1 MYNYIFF
8 SRSSI
13 DLDYFLPYLSFQKI
27 QGIVLNYTNYK
38 LPNDLR
44 DILVHFNINYKNVTN
59 SVLSNKYINFLF
71 SNKLEIFFL
80 KNKLNKIL
88 AKCDSE
94 TLIIFDH
101 VNPNITKEILS
112 HIKNQLPSIKS
123 ISVPHGVNLFKNTI
137 LDFHQISPG
146 NNYSNHYVD
155 NIFYP
160 EENSNNI
167 NLNKIKSLKYNFYWK
182 NICKSVV
189 KLNLKTDFIHNNDK
203 INILFIHTKF
213 QGNVSSNE
221 VIRCFKILNSLKK
234 FNIYIKP
241 HPRSTNNEISSLIL
255 DSSMNFISRNLT
267 SFDFRHFDFAICHQ
281 SSALLDL
288 DETNLIVPTFFD
300 SSILNYDFFNS
311 IKLTTPDDFYH
322 FFKYVSVDGF
332 TPKFSDSNIDLKL
345 NKELFYK
352 SLNNFWKKSL

>member
-13 DLDYFLPYLSFQKI
+13 DLDYFLPYLSFEKTK
-27 QGIVLNYTNYK
+27 GIVVNYTNYK
-38 LPNDLR
+38 LPNHLR
-44 DILVHFNINYKNVTN
+44 DILLHFNINYTNVTN
-59 SVLSNKYINFLF
+59 NVFSNKFFKLFF
-71 SNKLEIFFL
+71 SNKLEVFFL

-88 AKCDSE
+88 AKCNSK

-101 VNPNITKEILS
+101 VDPNVCKEILD
-112 HIKNQLPSIKS
+112 HIQNKLPRIKS
-123 ISVPHGVNLFKNTI
+123 ISVPHGVSLFKNTI
-137 LDFHQISPG
+137 QDFHQISPG
-146 NNYSNHYVD
+146 SSYSNHYVD

-160 EENSNNI
+160 EENLNNL
-167 NLNKIKSLKYNFYWK
+167 NNFNKIKSLKYNSYWK
-182 NICKSVV
+182 NSCKSVI
-189 KLNLKTDFIHNNDK
+189 KLNLKTKFIHNDDK

-213 QGNVSSNE
+213 QGNVSSIE

-241 HPRSTNNEISSLIL
+241 HPRSTNNEIRSLIL

-281 SSALLDL
+281 SSTLLDL
-288 DETNLIVPTFFD
+288 EETNLIVPTFFD
-300 SSILNYDFFNS
+300 SSILNYDLFNS
-311 IKLTTPDDFYH
+311 IKLISPDDFYH
-322 FFKYVSVDGF
+322 YFKKVSIDGF
-332 TPKFSDSNIDLKL
+332 TSKLSDSKIDLKF

-352 SLNNFWKKSL
+352 SLNDFWKNF